1 MGAEVG
7 VSSVEDGLRWVEA
20 RMREVIDSAIPDG
33 VQLRRRDGERSW
45 PVHAYVRCDDAEAT
59 IGRVREELNTLVE
72 EAAETGRSLTVR
84 AVVLRAGVAHASRTI
99 HVAAPARV
107 ETEQDNDAGPAD
119 TSRALVATN
128 RDLRA
133 LLEVFARQQGEAVS
147 RAMQGWTQAQV
158 ALNQAQLE
166 VAELRAALT
175 LAESTQQGDPVLQQ
189 AIAGIA
195 PQVPAIVAGM
205 IASHQASKTS

>member
-1 MGAEVG
+1 M
-7 VSSVEDGLRWVEA
+7 SSVQDGIRWVEA
-20 RMREVIDSAIPDG
+20 RMREVIDNAIPDG

-59 IGRVREELNTLVE
+59 IARVREELNQLVE
-72 EAAETGRSLTVR
+72 EAAEVGRSVTVR

-107 ETEQDNDAGPAD
+107 EAEADDDTAAPAD
-119 TSRALVATN
+119 ASRALVATN
-128 RDLRA
+128 RDLRQ

-158 ALNQAQLE
+158 ALNAAQLE

-205 IASHQASKTS
+205 IASHQASKAS

>member
-1 MGAEVG
+1 
-7 VSSVEDGLRWVEA
+7 
-20 RMREVIDSAIPDG
+20 MREVIDGTSPDG

-45 PVHAYVRCDDAEAT
+45 PVHAYVRCDDAETT
-59 IGRVREELNTLVE
+59 ITRVREELNGLVE

-84 AVVLRAGVAHASRTI
+84 AVILRAGVAHASRTI

-107 ETEQDNDAGPAD
+107 DPEHEDDTAGTPD
-119 TSRALVATN
+119 TARALVATN
-128 RDLRA
+128 RDLRQ

-175 LAESTQQGDPVLQQ
+175 LAESSQQGDPVLQQ

-205 IASHQASKTS
+205 IAAQQAHKPT